1 MNPDKEN
8 KSSDRITKIAAVS
21 FWILLWQSAS
31 MAVGEEI
38 LLASPAKVLGT
49 IVELS
54 GQMNFW
60 SSISGS
66 LIRMTAGF
74 VMACSLGMI
83 LAVISYKSSIIRI
96 MLEPFMQAVKSI
108 PVPPL

>member
-1 MNPDKEN
+1 MNPDKESKN
-8 KSSDRITKIAAVS
+8 RDRITKIAAVS

-49 IVELS
+49 IAELS
-54 GQMNFW
+54 GQPYFW

-66 LIRMTAGF
+66 LARMTAGF
-74 VMACSLGMI
+74 VM
-83 LAVISYKSSIIRI
+83 
-96 MLEPFMQAVKSI
+96 
-108 PVPPL
+108 

>member
-8 KSSDRITKIAAVS
+8 KSRDRITKIAAVS
-21 FWILLWQSAS
+21 FWMLLWQSAS

-54 GQMNFW
+54 SPDEFLELDKRV
-60 SSISGS
+60 SDKDDCR
-66 LIRMTAGF
+66 L
-74 VMACSLGMI
+74 CDGMQSWDDPGRHF
-83 LAVISYKSSIIRI
+83 L
-96 MLEPFMQAVKSI
+96 
-108 PVPPL
+108 